1 MVFSHLIISSQTS
14 NKTSTSGRLRFSKF
28 DLNQGKICRAGCSI
42 KMPPVLSG
50 DDYDVAIFEAGT
62 SKFCNK
68 QQAPIAISFGYA
80 GDGH

>member
-1 MVFSHLIISSQTS
+1 
-14 NKTSTSGRLRFSKF
+14 
-28 DLNQGKICRAGCSI
+28 
-42 KMPPVLSG
+42 MPPVLSG